1 MQRLHSLT
9 KLSIQNNKVD
19 YKTETEDMEKGKA
32 CTVQVQKETKDGMVD
47 AACGET
53 TIKGH
58 AGFCKY
64 VRSNGSKG

>member
-1 MQRLHSLT
+1 MCF
-9 KLSIQNNKVD
+9 QNNKVE
-19 YKTETEDMEKGKA
+19 YKTEAEDTEKGKA

-53 TIKGH
+53 TSKGH

-64 VRSNGSKG
+64 VRSNG

>member
-1 MQRLHSLT
+1 ME
-9 KLSIQNNKVD
+9 
-19 YKTETEDMEKGKA
+19 YKTEAEDPEKGKA

-64 VRSNGSKG
+64 VRSNGLKG